1 MDWLVW
7 SSFALICAANIVTP
21 GPAILNTVRRAT
33 QLGFRKVLPTIFG
46 NTAGL
51 IIAGSF
57 CAGGVATF
65 VLASELLWT
74 LFRWLGVAYLAF
86 LGLQLILKRETLD
99 LSGST
104 APQISGKNLFGE
116 AMLLAVAN
124 PKAVLFFV
132 ALFPQ
137 VIDPGKPILPQAA
150 LMIGTYCAI
159 SILSLSSYS
168 ALASILRTRFI
179 TQTRYRVFQI
189 VSGVILLAFA
199 GKLAREMR

>member
-7 SSFALICAANIVTP
+7 SSFALVCAVNIVTP

-33 QLGFRKVLPTIFG
+33 QLGFCKVLPTIFG
-46 NTAGL
+46 NAVGL

-86 LGLQLILKRETLD
+86 LGLQLILKHETLD
-99 LSGST
+99 LSGSA

-150 LMIGTYCAI
+150 LMIATYCTI

-179 TQTRYRVFQI
+179 TQARYRAFRV
-189 VSGVILLAFA
+189 VSGVILLGFA
-199 GKLAREMR
+199 GKLAREVR